1 MTPPDKL
8 SVWRYP
14 GVVITAQFFP
24 TAMLTNKLGVLPAC
38 VWSGVSVEGRYTY
51 ELQFATANGINV
63 GHVAHEALHAAIAIV
78 RRDKRVPKMGMHFPT
93 IKSVAGRREEAL
105 CHTVTTITNKVLALA
120 AEKGIPYVT
129 V

>member
-1 MTPPDKL
+1 MNPPDKL

-14 GVVITAQFFP
+14 GAFVTVKFYPTTA
-24 TAMLTNKLGVLPAC
+24 LTNKLGTLPAC
-38 VWSGVSVEGRYTY
+38 VWFGTNRAGVNTY
-51 ELQFATANGINV
+51 ELEFATANGINV
-63 GHVAHEALHAAIAIV
+63 GHVAHEALHAAIRIV
-78 RRDKRVPKMGMHFPT
+78 RGDKRIPKMGLHFPT

-120 AEKGIPYVT
+120 AAKGIPYVT

>member
-24 TAMLTNKLGVLPAC
+24 TEMLTNKLGVPPAC
-38 VWSGVSVEGRYTY
+38 VWFGTNPAGVDTY
-51 ELQFATANGINV
+51 ELEFAIAKGINA
-63 GHVAHEALHAAIAIV
+63 GHVAHEALHAAIRIV
-78 RRDKRVPKMGMHFPT
+78 RRDKRIPKMGLHFPT

-120 AEKGIPYVT
+120 AAKGISYVT